1 MGVNTTLYKTL
12 AFALSGIFSALAGGI
27 HAYWVTFIDPE
38 SAFDIG
44 LNVKMIIMAV
54 FGGPG
59 TILGPVVGA
68 FSLSA
73 VSEFLSS
80 EITESRGPVLRR
92 CRCSRSCVD
101 AARARRHA
109 AAFPQYGVALL
120 RRKYS
125 EPPAV
130 TTILEISH
138 VTRRFEGLVAVDDV
152 SFMLQRG
159 EILGV
164 IGPNG
169 AGKTTLISLIS
180 GTLAPSSGDILFE
193 GRSLIALPAYRRA
206 RLGIGRTFQIMRP
219 FPGLSV
225 LDNVAVGALFGRGG
239 GQAQLAK
246 AREQARVQLDFVG
259 LGKNVD
265 QRADEL
271 GGPGRK
277 RLELAK
283 ALAMQ
288 PKVLLCDEVMAG
300 LNLVEIEE
308 VIEVI
313 RKVRN
318 EGISVLVIEHVIKAI
333 RSLSDRLLV
342 LNHGVK
348 IAEGDP
354 GSVLSNQAVIEA
366 YLGKRRA

>member
-1 MGVNTTLYKTL
+1 M
-12 AFALSGIFSALAGGI
+12 
-27 HAYWVTFIDPE
+27 
-38 SAFDIG
+38 
-44 LNVKMIIMAV
+44 
-54 FGGPG
+54 
-59 TILGPVVGA
+59 
-68 FSLSA
+68 
-73 VSEFLSS
+73 
-80 EITESRGPVLRR
+80 
-92 CRCSRSCVD
+92 
-101 AARARRHA
+101 
-109 AAFPQYGVALL
+109 
-120 RRKYS
+120 
-125 EPPAV
+125 

-313 RKVRN
+313 RKVRD